1 MHKNNWHGAFRTSVF
16 RLSVRHLAFI
26 TLTLLAVLPT
36 LALLRMAVLF
46 FVKEKNSTLHSVELV
61 ALAIFATVCYAGG
74 FHCLYAIVKRIKNL
88 HRQSFSLCSDEN
100 FENAASAQA
109 VSPLLPYDSEAE
121 ETTNPRVES
130 SFNEFESLAATLTGI
145 QAQLNRNLDK
155 LQDQAFFLNQLE
167 KMLDDSEDIAVICD
181 ADSNVLF
188 SNRAARNILG
198 VRPDNPIRYALQEGK
213 LEAENIHRTIEILE
227 SRGNRTD
234 ELYFRNQ
241 AGDKM
246 TFEAKCRITRD
257 KHHEPSKIIVL
268 RDISDRKRLERQL
281 YRSEKLA
288 TLGQLISGV
297 AHELNNPLAAI
308 LGFAELCRDSE
319 QSRQQLDENLE
330 VIEREARR
338 TGHIVDNLLN
348 FSRQRQ
354 NQRTVVD
361 VHELLE
367 RCFKL
372 LAYNFRNTGITISR
386 DYDTTLPHIR
396 MDEYQM
402 QQVFMNL
409 IVNSAQALN
418 ESETDRPEITVRT
431 HLTRNDKQ
439 MVIELSDNGP
449 GIPQEHR
456 QQIFQAFFTTKPDG
470 EGTGLGLPVS
480 LGIVKEHGGT
490 ILHSSPRKSG
500 ACFKIILPVPDK
512 TSAAASPKRQSTSC
526 RQLSGRI
533 LAVDDEKSVLSM
545 MCAALEKVGLEVI
558 TADSV
563 KGASAEIARH
573 DFDMA
578 LVDMYLEDGNGM
590 DIWEL
595 IQDHQPQLVDK
606 IIFMTGEPEVS
617 KKIAA
622 RLGIDPPLLLKP
634 FHMKDLYDTVRENL
648 ESRKNL
654 KLTT

>member
-1 MHKNNWHGAFRTSVF
+1 M
-16 RLSVRHLAFI
+16 
-26 TLTLLAVLPT
+26 
-36 LALLRMAVLF
+36 
-46 FVKEKNSTLHSVELV
+46 
-61 ALAIFATVCYAGG
+61 
-74 FHCLYAIVKRIKNL
+74 
-88 HRQSFSLCSDEN
+88 
-100 FENAASAQA
+100 
-109 VSPLLPYDSEAE
+109 
-121 ETTNPRVES
+121 
-130 SFNEFESLAATLTGI
+130 
-145 QAQLNRNLDK
+145 
-155 LQDQAFFLNQLE
+155 NQLE
-167 KMLDDSEDIAVICD
+167 KLLDDSEDIAVICD

-198 VRPDNPIRYALQEGK
+198 IRPDNPIRYALQEGK
-213 LEAENIHRTIEILE
+213 LEAENIHRTIEVLE

-241 AGDKM
+241 AGDKLA
-246 TFEAKCRITRD
+246 FEAKCRITRN

-268 RDISDRKRLERQL
+268 RDITARKRLERQL

-308 LGFAELCRDSE
+308 LGFAELCRDTE
-319 QSRQQLDENLE
+319 QSRPQLEENLE

-386 DYDTTLPHIR
+386 DYDTTLPHIKI
-396 MDEYQM
+396 DEYQM

-418 ESETDRPEITVRT
+418 ESETEQPEITVRT
-431 HLTRNDKQ
+431 HPTRNDKQ
-439 MVIELSDNGP
+439 MVVEISDNGP
-449 GIPQEHR
+449 GIPKEHR
-456 QQIFQAFFTTKPDG
+456 HQIFQPFFTTKPDG

-490 ILHSSPRKSG
+490 ILHSRPRNSG
-500 ACFKIILPVPDK
+500 ACFKIILPAPNK
-512 TSAAASPKRQSTSC
+512 TAPPSSSTGKSTSHG
-526 RQLSGRI
+526 QLAGRI
-533 LAVDDEKSVLSM
+533 LAVDDEQSLLSM
-545 MCAALEKVGLEVI
+545 MCTALEKAGLEVI
-558 TADSV
+558 TTDSV
-563 KGASAEIARH
+563 KGASAELARH
-573 DFDMA
+573 EFDMV
-578 LVDMYLEDGNGM
+578 LVDMYLEDGNGI
-590 DIWEL
+590 DIWEFV
-595 IQDHQPQLVDK
+595 QDHQPQLVGK
-606 IIFMTGEPEVS
+606 IIFMTGEPEVR
-617 KKIAA
+617 KKIEA

-634 FHMKDLYDTVRENL
+634 FHVKDLYDIVRENL
-648 ESRKNL
+648 DSRKNL
-654 KLTT
+654 TLPG